1 MVCCEMNWYAEQPM
15 LLLQRRLR
23 TRHPFL
29 STGSASG
36 STTLTSMDWA
46 TSCVTTA
53 WGFSST
59 TLLVSSSWLTESKSI
74 YRSLHQR
81 ESLCCKTSLNCL
93 NFFSQLNL
101 RKVKFVMS
109 KVSAPTSWLMQYVYV
124 QGGYSVSVSHSNHIY
139 SIFYSINCTW
149 NISSVLIVLWTINW
163 FKQWMQYLL
172 VL

>member
-1 MVCCEMNWYAEQPM
+1 M

-46 TSCVTTA
+46 TSCVTTV

-59 TLLVSSSWLTESKSI
+59 TPLVSSSWLTESKSI

-81 ESLCCKTSLNCL
+81 KSLCCKTSLNCL

-101 RKVKFVMS
+101 RKVKICNVKS
-109 KVSAPTSWLMQYVYV
+109 LC
-124 QGGYSVSVSHSNHIY
+124 SHLLINAVCMCSRWIQCVCQSFQSY
-139 SIFYSINCTW
+139 LFDFLFY
-149 NISSVLIVLWTINW
+149 
-163 FKQWMQYLL
+163 
-172 VL
+172 